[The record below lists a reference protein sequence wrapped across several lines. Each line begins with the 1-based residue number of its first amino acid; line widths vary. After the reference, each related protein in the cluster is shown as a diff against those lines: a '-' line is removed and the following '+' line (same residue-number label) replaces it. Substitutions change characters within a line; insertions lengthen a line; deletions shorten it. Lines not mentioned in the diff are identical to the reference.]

1 MAIDPSTANPLATS
15 DDPALILR
23 IADRRPEALAELY
36 DRYAPLLLAVVRQV
50 LPQRADAEEAL
61 QATFFEV
68 WHQAGRYDP
77 GRSSVSAWLVLLA
90 RDRALERATKTEGR
104 ADSPSEAQVET
115 LPGVQVESPT
125 IGQRRQRVQA
135 ALAAVPAGDR
145 ELLAIALFEGLSPQK
160 VAERRRMPVEA
171 VRRQMAWA
179 MKQLRRELRA
189 EIRELM

>member
-1 MAIDPSTANPLATS
+1 MATDPSTANPLGTS
-15 DDPALILR
+15 DDPALMLR

-36 DRYAPLLLAVVRQV
+36 DRYAPLLLAVTRQV

-68 WHQAGRYDP
+68 WHQASRYDP
-77 GRSSVSAWLVLLA
+77 NRSSVSAWLVLLA
-90 RDRALERATKTEGR
+90 RDRAVERAARSEGR
-104 ADSPSEAQVET
+104 ADAPNEAQIET

-125 IGQRRQRVQA
+125 IGERRRRVQA

-145 ELLAIALFEGLSPQK
+145 ELLAMALFEGLSPQRI
-160 VAERRRMPVEA
+160 AERRRMPVDA
-171 VRRQMAWA
+171 VRRQMARA